1 MGDERRITI
10 PRTARYFVAGDPRGD
25 VREAWFV
32 LHGYGQLADG
42 FLAAFSGIADSTRLV
57 VAPEGLSRFYL
68 REGSGAVGASWM
80 TKVAR
85 GDDIDDYVR
94 YLDALYAQV
103 LGGIAPPD
111 VGVHVLGFSQG
122 TATACRWSALGL
134 SRVDRLTLWAG
145 GVPPD
150 LDLARHRERLERV
163 DITLVFGERDALV
176 DERRVAAETGRL
188 SDAGLA
194 HRLVRFAGGHRLDD
208 ATLARLADS

>member
-1 MGDERRITI
+1 MGDECRITI

-25 VREAWFV
+25 VREAWFA
-32 LHGYGQLADG
+32 LHGYGQLADE
-42 FLAAFSGIADSTRLV
+42 FLADISGIASGTRLV

-68 REGSGAVGASWM
+68 REGSGPVGASWM

-94 YLDALYAQV
+94 YLDAVYAHV

-111 VGVHVLGFSQG
+111 VRVHVLGFSQG
-122 TATACRWSALGL
+122 AATACRWSALGC

-150 LDLARHRERLERV
+150 LDLPRHRERLERV
-163 DITLVFGERDALV
+163 EITLVFGERDAFV
-176 DERRVAAETGRL
+176 DERRIAAETGQLSAARL
-188 SDAGLA
+188 P
-194 HRLVRFAGGHRLDD
+194 HRLVRFTGGHRLDD
-208 ATLARLADS
+208 ATLARLADG